1 MKDRGSS
8 PENPSGGISLL
19 DTCPITEITKLSQS
33 PCKEPLV
40 MSMQHTKKTK
50 VLFLAFGIMGLLAA
64 LAVNFG

>member
-8 PENPSGGISLL
+8 PENHSGGISLP
-19 DTCPITEITKLSQS
+19 DTCPITKLSYS

-40 MSMQHTKKTK
+40 MTKQHTKKTK